1 MTATKDLVLGVDL
14 GGTNTS
20 FGLVDRSGR
29 CLARGTMATDSRFP
43 VTHFFQ
49 RLHENSQALLA
60 GLTGE
65 HALAGIGIGAPDA
78 NHFTGTIE
86 HPPNLEWDFV
96 DVPSELARYYP
107 VPVAVTNDA
116 KAVALGEML
125 FGAAK
130 GMQDFIA
137 ITLGTG
143 LGSGIVVNGEL
154 VYGYDGLAGEM
165 GHLAVTH
172 RSDRECGCGRVGCLE
187 TYASATGIVRTVLE
201 LMANRRAPSALSQV
215 PSHKLTAKLI
225 FEAAQNQDALAR
237 EAFEVTGRV
246 LGAKLADMV
255 LLNRPQAIIL
265 FGGLTEAGDMIFD
278 PTRRSMDASLPA
290 DCRGKVPL
298 LPSAFNGSEAAILGA
313 GALIWT
319 ELQGKVPSA
328 GG

>member
-1 MTATKDLVLGVDL
+1 MTATADLVLGVDL
-14 GGTNTS
+14 GGTNTA
-20 FGLVDRSGR
+20 FGLVDLSGQ

-43 VTHFFQ
+43 VAQFFQ

-60 GLTGE
+60 GLKGGQ
-65 HALAGIGIGAPDA
+65 ALAGIGIGAPNA
-78 NHFTGTIE
+78 NPFTGTIE
-86 HPPNLEWDFV
+86 HPPNLQWDFV
-96 DVPSELARYYP
+96 DVRAELARYGP
-107 VPVAVTNDA
+107 FPVAVTNDA
-116 KAVALGEML
+116 NAVALGEML

-130 GMQDFIA
+130 GMRDFIA

-154 VYGYDGLAGEM
+154 VYGSDGLAGEM
-165 GHLAVTH
+165 GHLTVTP

-187 TYASATGIVRTVLE
+187 TYASATGIVRTALE
-201 LMANRRAPSALSQV
+201 LMSIRRAPSVLGRI
-215 PSHKLTAKLI
+215 PSAELTSRLI
-225 FEAAQNQDALAR
+225 FEAAQSQDALAR

-265 FGGLTEAGDMIFD
+265 FGGLAEAGNLIFD
-278 PTRRSMDASLPA
+278 PTRRAMDASLPA

-298 LPSAFNGSEAAILGA
+298 LPSALDGSEAAILGA
-313 GALIWT
+313 AATIWT
-319 ELQGKVPSA
+319 ELRGKVPPA